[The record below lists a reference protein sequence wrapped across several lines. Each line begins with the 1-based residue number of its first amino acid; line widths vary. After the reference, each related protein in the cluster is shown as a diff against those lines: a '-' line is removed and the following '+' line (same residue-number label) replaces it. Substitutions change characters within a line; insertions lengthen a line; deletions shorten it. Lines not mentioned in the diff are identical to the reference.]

1 MKRVIRV
8 RFRPTS
14 HSTLRKW
21 ASLVWNDEYGLVAF
35 IQGCS
40 VLARVRHGMVC
51 MDV

>member
-1 MKRVIRV
+1 MKRVIRM

-14 HSTLRKW
+14 HPTLRKW

-51 MDV
+51 KDV